1 VPDCANVLLCLPRI
15 PFTVPAPARLCAAAF
30 ACLLAGAAALCGAQT
45 PPTSDEPAAVTAPAP
60 PPPTV
65 VPERPAQFGPPPP
78 NSGTLPPRIALVL
91 PLETPAYARA
101 ADAVRLGFLAAADVA
116 GMRDK
121 VIVIGHRDDGVVP
134 AFDAA
139 RDRGATVIV
148 GPLVRDDLKT
158 LAIAGGEWPKT
169 IALNQLEDATAL
181 PANTWSLALTVESD
195 ARVLARRA
203 LRDGVK
209 AIDIVEGESPLMRRM
224 ASAFASEWTT
234 GGGAPPAGYAIDPSP
249 DSLIALRKSLTK
261 ALPDAVV
268 LALDGERAAQVKP
281 YVSVPAY
288 ASGLT
293 FERPPPAVARDLDD
307 VRVVDIPLI
316 LTPDAP
322 ELARLPRRELASA
335 ALTRLYA
342 LGLDA
347 FRVAEA
353 FMDVP
358 PERLEFDGAIG
369 HLTLDGRQF
378 LREGRL
384 GVYRDG
390 QLVPLEPAR

>member
-1 VPDCANVLLCLPRI
+1 MR
-15 PFTVPAPARLCAAAF
+15 ARLCAAAL
-30 ACLLAGAAALCGAQT
+30 ACVLGNVAALCGAQT
-45 PPTSDEPAAVTAPAP
+45 PPTSDAPEAATAPAP
-60 PPPTV
+60 APP
-65 VPERPAQFGPPPP
+65 VPVPDRPAQFGPPPP
-78 NSGTLPPRIALVL
+78 SNPASRIALVL

-101 ADAVRLGFLAAADVA
+101 SDAVRLGFMAAANAA
-116 GMRDK
+116 GMVDR
-121 VIVIGHRDDGVVP
+121 VMVIGHRDDGVIP

-139 RDRGATVIV
+139 RERGARVIV

-158 LAIAGGEWPKT
+158 LAIAGGDWPNT
-169 IALNQLEDATAL
+169 IALNQLDDASAL
-181 PANTWSLALTVESD
+181 PPNMWSLALTVESD

-203 LRDGVK
+203 MRDGVK
-209 AIDIVEGESPLMRRM
+209 AIDVVEGESPLMRRM
-224 ASAFASEWTT
+224 ATAFASEWAAA
-234 GGGAPPAGYAIDPSP
+234 GGAAPADYPIDPSP

-268 LALDGERAAQVKP
+268 LALDGERVAQVKP

-288 ASGLT
+288 ASAIT
-293 FERPPPAVARDLDD
+293 FERPPPAIARDLDD
-307 VRVVDIPLI
+307 LRVVDIPLI

-322 ELARLPRRELASA
+322 ELARLPRRDFGSA

-353 FMDVP
+353 FIDTP

-369 HLTLDGRQF
+369 HLTLDGHQF

-384 GVYRDG
+384 GIYRDG
-390 QLVPLEPAR
+390 QLVPLDPAR

>member
-1 VPDCANVLLCLPRI
+1 MRMI
-15 PFTVPAPARLCAAAF
+15 AAA
-30 ACLLAGAAALCGAQT
+30 LGMAAALCGAQS
-45 PPTSDEPAAVTAPAP
+45 PPTSDVPPQGRGATAMPDAAVVVPSPGAPAMLP
-60 PPPTV
+60 
-65 VPERPAQFGPPPP
+65 RDPAFGPPPP
-78 NSGTLPPRIALVL
+78 TSTTPQPSIALVL

-101 ADAVRLGFLAAADVA
+101 ADAVRAVFLAAAEA
-116 GMRDK
+116 AHMSGRC
-121 VIVIGHRDDGVVP
+121 IVIGHRDDGVIP

-139 RDRGATVIV
+139 RDRGVRVIV

-158 LAIAGGEWPKT
+158 LAIAGGDWPT
-169 IALNQLEDATAL
+169 TVALNQLDDGSPL

-203 LRDGVK
+203 FRDGVK
-209 AIDIVEGESPLMRRM
+209 AIDIVEGESPLMRRL
-224 ASAFASEWTT
+224 ATAFAAEWTAA
-234 GGGAPPAGYAIDPSP
+234 GGSAPAGYTMDPSVE
-249 DSLIALRKSLTK
+249 SLIALRKSLIK

-268 LALDGERAAQVKP
+268 LAVDGERAALVKP
-281 YVSVPAY
+281 YVGSIPAY

-293 FERPPPAVARDLDD
+293 FERPPTLSSRDLDD
-307 VRVVDIPLI
+307 VRIVDIPWI

-322 ELARLPRRELASA
+322 ELARLPRRDFGNA

-353 FMDVP
+353 FADHP
-358 PERLEFDGAIG
+358 PERLEFDGATG

-378 LREGRL
+378 QREGRL
-384 GVYRDG
+384 GVYHDG
-390 QLVPLEPAR
+390 QLIPLEPTR

>member
-1 VPDCANVLLCLPRI
+1 MLLCLPRI
-15 PFTVPAPARLCAAAF
+15 PSTVRARARLCAATL

-45 PPTSDEPAAVTAPAP
+45 PPTSDAPAAVTTPATLP
-60 PPPTV
+60 PPI
-65 VPERPAQFGPPPP
+65 VPERAAQFGPPPP
-78 NSGTLPPRIALVL
+78 PSTGPAPRIALVL

-101 ADAVRLGFLAAADVA
+101 ADAVRLGFLAGADAA
-116 GMRDK
+116 GMGDN
-121 VIVIGHRDDGVVP
+121 VIVIGHREDGVIA
-134 AFDAA
+134 AFDSA
-139 RDRGATVIV
+139 RNRGARVIV

-158 LAIAGGEWPKT
+158 IAIAGGDWPTT
-169 IALNQLEDATAL
+169 IALNQLEDGTAL
-181 PANTWSLALTVESD
+181 PPNIWSLALTVESD

-224 ASAFASEWTT
+224 ATAFASEWTAA
-234 GGGAPPAGYAIDPSP
+234 GGEAPQGYAIDPAP

-293 FERPPPAVARDLDD
+293 FERPPPAIARDLDD

-322 ELARLPRRELASA
+322 ELARLPRRDFGSS

-353 FMDVP
+353 FLDAP

-369 HLTLDGRQF
+369 HLTLDGHQF

-384 GVYRDG
+384 GIYRDG

>member
-1 VPDCANVLLCLPRI
+1 MPSVPGP
-15 PFTVPAPARLCAAAF
+15 
-30 ACLLAGAAALCGAQT
+30 
-45 PPTSDEPAAVTAPAP
+45 S
-60 PPPTV
+60 
-65 VPERPAQFGPPPP
+65 FGPPPP
-78 NSGTLPPRIALVL
+78 TSAAPAPLIALVL

-101 ADAVRLGFLAAADVA
+101 ADAVRAGFLAAAEAA
-116 GMRDK
+116 GLAARC
-121 VIVIGHRDDGVVP
+121 VVIGHRQDGVIT

-139 RDRGATVIV
+139 RDRGAKVVV

-158 LAIAGGEWPKT
+158 LAIAGGEWPTT
-169 IALNQLEDATAL
+169 IALNQLDDGSAL
-181 PANTWSLALTVESD
+181 PPNIWSLALTVESD

-203 LRDGVK
+203 FRDGVK
-209 AIDIVEGESPLMRRM
+209 AIDIVEGDSPLMRRL
-224 ASAFASEWTT
+224 ASTFSAEWTAA
-234 GGGAPPAGYAIDPSP
+234 GGAPPAGYAVDPTP
-249 DSLIALRKSLTK
+249 ESLIALRKSLIK

-268 LALDGERAAQVKP
+268 LAVDGERAALVKP
-281 YVSVPAY
+281 YVGSMPAY

-293 FERPPPAVARDLDD
+293 FERPPALSARDLDE
-307 VRVVDIPLI
+307 VRIVDIPWI

-322 ELARLPRRELASA
+322 ELARLPRREFGSA
-335 ALTRLYA
+335 GLTRLYA

-353 FMDVP
+353 FVDTP

-369 HLTLDGRQF
+369 HLTLEGRQF
-378 LREGRL
+378 QREGRL

>member
-1 VPDCANVLLCLPRI
+1 MPRLPFHVLFTLRVLL
-15 PFTVPAPARLCAAAF
+15 AA
-30 ACLLAGAAALCGAQT
+30 LGMAAALCGAQ
-45 PPTSDEPAAVTAPAP
+45 PAPTSDTPVVNPQLPPLPNPKLVPQPAEPS
-60 PPPTV
+60 
-65 VPERPAQFGPPPP
+65 FGPPPP
-78 NSGTLPPRIALVL
+78 ASTTSPVRPVPATGPLIALVL

-101 ADAVRLGFLAAADVA
+101 ADAVRAGFLAAAEAA
-116 GMRDK
+116 GLTNRC
-121 VIVIGHRDDGVVP
+121 VVIGHREDGVIS

-139 RDRGATVIV
+139 RERGVRVIV

-158 LAIAGGEWPKT
+158 LAISGGEWPST
-169 IALNQLEDATAL
+169 IALNQLDDGAAL
-181 PANTWSLALTVESD
+181 PPNTWSLALTVESD

-209 AIDIVEGESPLMRRM
+209 SIDIIEGETPLMHRL
-224 ASAFASEWTT
+224 AGAFAGEWTAA
-234 GGGAPPAGYAIDPSP
+234 GGAPPGGYPVEASTE
-249 DSLIALRKSLTK
+249 SLIALRRSLAK

-281 YVSVPAY
+281 YVGTRPAY

-293 FERPPPAVARDLDD
+293 FERAPTLGARDLDD
-307 VRVVDIPLI
+307 VRIVDIPWI

-322 ELARLPRRELASA
+322 ELARLPRREFTNA

-353 FMDVP
+353 FVDAP
-358 PERLEFDGAIG
+358 PEKLELDGAIG
-369 HLTLDGRQF
+369 HLVLDGRQF
-378 LREGRL
+378 VREGRL
-384 GVYRDG
+384 GIYRDG
-390 QLVPLEPAR
+390 QLVPLDATR

>member
-1 VPDCANVLLCLPRI
+1 M
-15 PFTVPAPARLCAAAF
+15 
-30 ACLLAGAAALCGAQT
+30 AAALCGAQS
-45 PPTSDEPAAVTAPAP
+45 PPTSDGSGQP
-60 PPPTV
+60 P
-65 VPERPAQFGPPPP
+65 RPATFGPPPP
-78 NSGTLPPRIALVL
+78 SAPAAGFDVALIL
-91 PLETPAYARA
+91 PLEASAYARA
-101 ADAVRLGFLAAADVA
+101 ADAVRAGFMAAAEAAGVA
-116 GMRDK
+116 KRML
-121 VIVIGHRDDGVVP
+121 VIGHGDDGVIP

-139 RDRGATVIV
+139 RDRGVRVIV

-158 LAIAGGEWPKT
+158 LGIAGGDWPVT
-169 IALNQLEDATAL
+169 IALNQLDDGSPL

-203 LRDGVK
+203 FRDGVK
-209 AIDIVEGESPLMRRM
+209 AIDIVEGESPLMRRL
-224 ASAFASEWTT
+224 ATAFAAEWTAA
-234 GGGAPPAGYAIDPSP
+234 GGSAPAGYTMDPSVE
-249 DSLIALRKSLTK
+249 SLIALRKSLIK

-268 LALDGERAAQVKP
+268 LAVDGERAALVKP
-281 YVSVPAY
+281 YVGSIPAY

-293 FERPPPAVARDLDD
+293 FERPPTLSSRDLDD
-307 VRVVDIPLI
+307 VRIVDIPWI

-322 ELARLPRRELASA
+322 ELARLPRRDFGNA

-353 FMDVP
+353 FADHP
-358 PERLEFDGAIG
+358 PERLEFDGATG

-378 LREGRL
+378 QREGRL

-390 QLVPLEPAR
+390 QLIPLEPTR

>member
-1 VPDCANVLLCLPRI
+1 MLLSPLRTPS
-15 PFTVPAPARLCAAAF
+15 FARFFVAA
-30 ACLLAGAAALCGAQT
+30 LALAAALCGAQT
-45 PPTSDEPAAVTAPAP
+45 PPTSDAPQPATTAPALQP
-60 PPPTV
+60 PPP
-65 VPERPAQFGPPPP
+65 VPAAAEPPASFGPPPP
-78 NSGTLPPRIALVL
+78 ANAGPPMLIALVL

-101 ADAVRLGFLAAADVA
+101 ADAVRAGFLAAAQAA
-116 GMRDK
+116 GMADRC
-121 VIVIGHRDDGVVP
+121 VVIGHRDDGVIP

-139 RDRGATVIV
+139 RARGVRVIV

-158 LAIAGGEWPKT
+158 VAIAGGDWPNT
-169 IALNQLEDATAL
+169 LALNQLDDGSPL
-181 PANTWSLALTVESD
+181 PPNMWSLALTVESD

-209 AIDIVEGESPLMRRM
+209 AVDIVEGESPLMRRM
-224 ASAFASEWTT
+224 ATAFAAEWTAA
-234 GGGAPPAGYAIDPSP
+234 GGAPPGGYAVDPSQE
-249 DSLIALRKSLTK
+249 SLIALRKSLTK

-268 LALDGERAAQVKP
+268 LALDGERAALVKP

-293 FERPPPAVARDLDD
+293 FERPPTAAARDLDD
-307 VRVVDIPLI
+307 VRVVDVPWI

-322 ELARLPRRELASA
+322 ELARLPRREFASA
-335 ALTRLYA
+335 ALARLYA

-353 FMDVP
+353 FVDAP

-369 HLTLDGRQF
+369 HLTLDGHSFQ
-378 LREGRL
+378 REGRL
-384 GVYRDG
+384 GIYRDG
-390 QLVPLEPAR
+390 QLVPLDASR